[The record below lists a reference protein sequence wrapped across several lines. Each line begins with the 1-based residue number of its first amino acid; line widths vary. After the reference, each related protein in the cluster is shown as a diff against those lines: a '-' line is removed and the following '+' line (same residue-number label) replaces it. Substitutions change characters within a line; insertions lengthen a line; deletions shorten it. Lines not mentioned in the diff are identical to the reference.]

1 MDDKKFKNL
10 PLYISTAFMVFV
22 VWILIYST
30 MPAPD
35 SLLQGKV
42 LDKYTK
48 RPLKSVNIATKSKKV
63 KTDDKGQ
70 FELRTDQKERK
81 LKVSKD
87 GYETKVIVFKRKAL
101 KSRELEFLLR
111 PTKLSG
117 SIIDTM
123 SNEPLKGAIIRS
135 DGQEVVSDDNGWY
148 ELTNVGKKTKIQ
160 VLGPT
165 ESYEAVAEEV
175 NGLTRKDFKLS
186 PTGEEAVRRIANL
199 TLTRQYEKLYALV
212 HPDTKAIISK
222 ERFVYFNQR
231 LDTEREKIGVTL
243 TDIEI
248 ANLRLLPEWYS
259 SITQNKYQS
268 VTEAQIRM
276 IVTNR
281 GNLMRVAGKLH
292 LLKVE
297 GVWNY
302 FMTSGDVQFAQ
313 TI

>member
-1 MDDKKFKNL
+1 
-10 PLYISTAFMVFV
+10 MVFV
-22 VWILIYST
+22 VWVLIYST
-30 MPAPD
+30 LPR
-35 SLLQGKV
+35 SSGLELEGRI

-48 RPLKSVNIATKSKKV
+48 KPLESVNITTKSKKV
-63 KTDDKGQ
+63 KTDDKGE
-70 FELRTDQKERK
+70 FELRTDQKEPT

-87 GYETKVIVFKRKAL
+87 GYETKVIVFERRAL
-101 KSRELEFLLR
+101 KNRELEFLLR

-117 SIIDTM
+117 SIIDIM
-123 SNEPLKGAIIRS
+123 SNEPLKGAIIRA
-135 DGQEVVSDDNGWY
+135 DGQEVVSDDNGQY
-148 ELTNVGKKTKIQ
+148 ELTNVGKNTKIQ

-165 ESYEAVAEEV
+165 ESYEAVAEEID
-175 NGLTRKDFKLS
+175 GLTRKDFKLS
-186 PTGEEAVRRIANL
+186 PTGEEAVRRIANF
-199 TLTRQYEKLYALV
+199 TLTSQYEKLYALV

-248 ANLRLLPEWYS
+248 ANLIILPEWYS
-259 SITQNKYQS
+259 SITQNKYQN
-268 VTEAQIRM
+268 VTEAQIGM
-276 IVTNR
+276 IVSNR
-281 GNLMRVAGKLH
+281 GNLTQVAGKLH

>member
-1 MDDKKFKNL
+1 
-10 PLYISTAFMVFV
+10 MVFV

-30 MPAPD
+30 VSAPD

-48 RPLKSVNIATKSKKV
+48 KPLKSVNIATKSKKV
-63 KTDDKGQ
+63 KTDNKGE
-70 FELRTDQKERK
+70 FELRFNQKERT
-81 LKVSKD
+81 LKVSRD

-101 KSRELEFLLR
+101 KNRKLKFLLR

-117 SIIDTM
+117 SIIDIM
-123 SNEPLKGAIIRS
+123 SNEPLKGAIIRA
-135 DGQEVVSDDNGWY
+135 DGQEVVSDDNGFY
-148 ELTNVGKKTKIQ
+148 ELTNVGKKTKLQ

-165 ESYEAVAEEV
+165 ESYEAIAEEID
-175 NGLTRKDFKLS
+175 GLTRKDFKLS

-231 LDTEREKIGVTL
+231 LDAEREKIGVTL

-248 ANLRLLPEWYS
+248 GNLRFLPGWYGPNG
-259 SITQNKYQS
+259 QNSQ
-268 VTEAQIRM
+268 
-276 IVTNR
+276 TNI
-281 GNLMRVAGKLH
+281 K
-292 LLKVE
+292 
-297 GVWNY
+297 
-302 FMTSGDVQFAQ
+302 T
-313 TI
+313 